1 MIVHRRALRTPHRRA
16 TDTLSSVITLS
27 SSLRTATVAGAAV
40 LALGLSGCSLNSP
53 VQTDVD
59 YPAADGVGLSL
70 GDVQLR
76 NVAVVATTKDGP
88 GTLIGQ
94 VVNQGDQ
101 PTALQLSVGEGG
113 SPVSVEVPAGGA
125 TSISSDATKTSVPAV
140 PGGPGDWVTVT
151 IAGAPSGVGQLTVPV
166 LSPKSYL
173 EDYAPTS

>member
-1 MIVHRRALRTPHRRA
+1 M
-16 TDTLSSVITLS
+16 
-27 SSLRTATVAGAAV
+27 
-40 LALGLSGCSLNSP
+40 
-53 VQTDVD
+53 QTDVD

-166 LSPKSYL
+166 LSPKGYL

>member
-94 VVNQGDQ
+94 VVTQGERWWVRDAQ
-101 PTALQLSVGEGG
+101 AAMFESAILSEKTALDTARAGLLADIRERGTVYGG
-113 SPVSVEVPAGGA
+113 
-125 TSISSDATKTSVPAV
+125 
-140 PGGPGDWVTVT
+140 
-151 IAGAPSGVGQLTVPV
+151 
-166 LSPKSYL
+166 
-173 EDYAPTS
+173 